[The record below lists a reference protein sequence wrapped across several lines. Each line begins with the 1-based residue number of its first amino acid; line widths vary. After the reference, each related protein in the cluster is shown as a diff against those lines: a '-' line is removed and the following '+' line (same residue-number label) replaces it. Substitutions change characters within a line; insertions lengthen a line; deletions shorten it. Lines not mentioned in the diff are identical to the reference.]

1 MAIPFGNFDHSFTEK
16 PCNSFW
22 GEGPDHPSR
31 QRLLERTLF
40 LGSLL
45 NRPPLLKNIIGFSWS
60 IAALQCCVNQPYIH
74 IYPLLFGFPSHLGH
88 HKALN

>member
-1 MAIPFGNFDHSFTEK
+1 MAIPFGNSDHSFTEK

-45 NRPPLLKNIIGFSWS
+45 NPPPPPFFFFLILL
-60 IAALQCCVNQPYIH
+60 
-74 IYPLLFGFPSHLGH
+74 GFPGV
-88 HKALN
+88 